1 MFDGRK
7 LFEYISSFS
16 KIITVAW
23 LGIWLE
29 TIIFSQLATFFCFG
43 DVQAIEYI
51 NDNVVQIGCII
62 CAFYFC
68 TKSIENVAMGVERFF
83 LEKENSDLASEEE
96 SEETEI
102 EEPSEKT
109 ETNTEYSEV
118 GD

>member
-7 LFEYISSFS
+7 LFQYISSFS

-23 LGIWLE
+23 LGIWME
-29 TIIFSQLATFFCFG
+29 TIIFSQLATFFNFG
-43 DVQAIEYI
+43 DVQAIQYI

-68 TKSIENVAMGVERFF
+68 TKSIENVAIGIEDFF
-83 LEKENSDLASEEE
+83 LEKGKEKNSEEE
-96 SEETEI
+96 EEED
-102 EEPSEKT
+102 
-109 ETNTEYSEV
+109 YSEV

>member
-83 LEKENSDLASEEE
+83 LEKENSDST

-102 EEPSEKT
+102 EEPSEKV
-109 ETNTEYSEV
+109 ETDTEYSEV